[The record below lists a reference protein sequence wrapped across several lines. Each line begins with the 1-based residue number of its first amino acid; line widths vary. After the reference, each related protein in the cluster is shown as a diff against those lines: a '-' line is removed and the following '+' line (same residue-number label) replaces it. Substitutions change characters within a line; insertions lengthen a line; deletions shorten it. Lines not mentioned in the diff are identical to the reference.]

1 MLTEARG
8 LVTER
13 QRNLEV
19 SGLLLLKV
27 QDKRCLVSQIF
38 VPQRVNKGLRTVV
51 VYVLMVQM
59 EQERGSRDVR
69 PAVEEIEEG

>member
-27 QDKRCLVSQIF
+27 QDKGCL
-38 VPQRVNKGLRTVV
+38 VNKGLRTVV
-51 VYVLMVQM
+51 VYVSMVQM

-69 PAVEEIEEG
+69 PAVEEIDEG